1 MMFSK
6 VFVFLNIGW
15 SEAQAGLLEA
25 RGGEL
30 SKNNQRHRSSATAEC
45 ADGVDF
51 THISGL

>member
-25 RGGEL
+25 RGGGI
-30 SKNNQRHRSSATAEC
+30 KQK
-45 ADGVDF
+45 
-51 THISGL
+51 